1 MSKPSAERLRDHLR
15 RVLPVLRGQG
25 WDEADLQMIG
35 TAIKRA
41 LDAGDGGLLR
51 CWTDWMEEK
60 LADEPPARGVV
71 PMLSFEAEARIAE
84 RKWAEAQVKQQ
95 HRSAK

>member
-1 MSKPSAERLRDHLR
+1 MPSADRLRDQLR

-35 TAIKRA
+35 PAIKRA
-41 LDAGDGGLLR
+41 LDAGDGGLLK

-60 LADEPPARGVV
+60 LADEPQACGVV
-71 PMLSFEAEARIAE
+71 PVLSMESESRALDREWD
-84 RKWAEAQVKQQ
+84 RKMKGG
-95 HRSAK
+95 R